1 MRRRYSA
8 ILPNRMTP
16 IPPINLHHGWL
27 VLDKPLG
34 MSSAQ
39 AVGRVKRLLKVKKIG
54 HAGTLDPL
62 ASGILPL
69 AIGEATK
76 TVSYAMDGVKGYRF
90 TVRWGEETETD
101 DAEGAVTQTSDRRPT
116 RDEILAILPEF
127 IGDITQM
134 PPAYSAL
141 KVDGKRAYALARAG
155 EEVVLAART
164 VSIHALELV
173 DIPDAGHAT
182 FEVTCGKG
190 TYVRALARDFGRKLS
205 CLGHVSMLRR
215 TQVGQ
220 FLEKDA
226 ISLDKLEE
234 FVHNPGLF
242 RGLLP
247 VDIVL
252 DDILALEVTA
262 AEEQRLRNGQAI
274 GIMGSLPQPSQGH
287 RTVRV
292 KREGRMVA
300 LGEVAGNV
308 LKPVRVFNID

>member
-1 MRRRYSA
+1 
-8 ILPNRMTP
+8 MTQN
-16 IPPINLHHGWL
+16 PPINLRHGWL

-34 MSSAQ
+34 LSSAQ

-76 TVSYAMDGVKGYRF
+76 TVSYAMDGTKGYRF
-90 TVRWGEETETD
+90 TVRWGAETETD
-101 DAEGAVTQTSDRRPT
+101 DAEGAVTRTSDKRPT
-116 RDEILAILPEF
+116 REEMLAILPEF

-164 VSIHALELV
+164 VTVHALALV
-173 DIPDAGHAT
+173 AIADADHAT

-190 TYVRALARDFGRKLS
+190 TYVRALARDFGQKLS

-220 FLEKDA
+220 FFEKDA

-234 FVHNPGLF
+234 LVHNPGLF

-247 VDIVL
+247 VDAVL
-252 DDILALEVTA
+252 DDILALDITA

-274 GIMGSLPQPSQGH
+274 GIVGSLPQFSQGH
-287 RTVRV
+287 RIVRV

-300 LGEVAGNV
+300 LGEVAGTV
-308 LKPVRVFNID
+308 LKPVRVFNIE

>member
-1 MRRRYSA
+1 
-8 ILPNRMTP
+8 MTP
-16 IPPINLHHGWL
+16 IPPTNLQHGWL

-34 MSSAQ
+34 LSSAQ
-39 AVGRVKRLLKVKKIG
+39 AVGRVKRLLKIKKIG

-76 TVSYAMDGVKGYRF
+76 TVSYAMDGMKGYRF

-101 DAEGAVTQTSDRRPT
+101 DAEGAVTQTSDRRPM
-116 RDEILAILPEF
+116 REEILAILPEF

-141 KVDGKRAYALARAG
+141 KVNGKRAYALARAG
-155 EEVVLAART
+155 EDVVLAART
-164 VSIHALELV
+164 VTIHTLELTELL
-173 DIPDAGHAT
+173 DEDHAT

-234 FVHNPGLF
+234 LVHNPALSW
-242 RGLLP
+242 GLLP
-247 VDIVL
+247 VDVVL
-252 DDILALEVTA
+252 DDILALDISA

-274 GIMGSLPQPSQGH
+274 GIMGSLPQLSQDP
-287 RTVRV
+287 RVVRV
-292 KREGRMVA
+292 KCAGRMVA
-300 LGEVAGNV
+300 LGEIAGNV